1 MHLQVGNVIKFH
13 QDWNGVQFAK
23 NASCIRKFCALF
35 HMGVSLHNALC
46 TPSWKDLDMPVKYSN
61 RGSSHTLGS
70 LPFQGEGCPWPSN
83 IQSPNKTVLYTHYT
97 STVYKLHQQLL
108 PTHNF
113 WNTDHYSA
121 IVHPQTKK
129 SRPGAKIIAVLRPFC
144 FQQSIKP
151 TTSFFN
157 NGKAKWISPGKDHLL
172 RISPYFFHW
181 DSISRDSVENL
192 SLRFYA

>member
-1 MHLQVGNVIKFH
+1 MHYAPRAGKILICQSNTQTEGAVTLWGLCPFRGRGAPDPQTFNPQIKQFCILTIQVL
-13 QDWNGVQFAK
+13 
-23 NASCIRKFCALF
+23 CI
-35 HMGVSLHNALC
+35 S
-46 TPSWKDLDMPVKYSN
+46 
-61 RGSSHTLGS
+61 
-70 LPFQGEGCPWPSN
+70 
-83 IQSPNKTVLYTHYT
+83 YTN
-97 STVYKLHQQLL
+97 SFSQL
-108 PTHNF
+108 TISETQ
-113 WNTDHYSA
+113 TDHYSA